1 MNVREAVEDAMR
13 QVFPSFTGPVPNE
26 LSAADV
32 PGWDSF
38 AHVRLMFEIESR
50 LGCEIDVTQTYEFQD
65 VGELM
70 IHLAGLKHG

>member
-13 QVFPSFTGPVPNE
+13 QVFPDFSGPVTRD

-32 PGWDSF
+32 AGWDSF

-50 LGCEIDVTQTYEFQD
+50 LGCEVDVTQTYDFRD

-70 IHLAGLKHG
+70 DHLAGLKT